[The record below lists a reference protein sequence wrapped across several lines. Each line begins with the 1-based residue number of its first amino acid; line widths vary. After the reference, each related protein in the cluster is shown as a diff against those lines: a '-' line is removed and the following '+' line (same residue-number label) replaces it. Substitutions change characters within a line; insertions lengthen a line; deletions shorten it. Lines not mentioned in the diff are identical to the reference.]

1 MSNTNGLLIT
11 RDNIYGLINPPP
23 IPDQSDG
30 ATPYQ
35 DPSSAAVR
43 WDTFVDFSNN
53 FTYLPPEDIHPELI
67 QSFK

>member
-11 RDNIYGLINPPP
+11 KDNIYGLINPPP
-23 IPDQSDG
+23 IPDRSDG
-30 ATPYQ
+30 ANRYQ

-53 FTYLPPEDIHPELI
+53 FTGGGGGGGM
-67 QSFK
+67 FFG